1 MARLPHHSRIFSIIL
16 GILVLAFL
24 LLKSPASAAPLAQ
37 FTPFATP
44 TPGSDGRI
52 IYIAQKNDTA
62 WRIAAIFGLKLD
74 QLRVLNKWGENPIIQ
89 EGQQI
94 ILGFSGP
101 AEISPTLGP
110 TSTPAPSE
118 PTPSPLP
125 GWGNLCVI
133 LYNDLNGNSLREE
146 TEPTIPGGAISV
158 TDRYGKVSK
167 TEQTISGLD
176 PICFKELPEGDY
188 NISVA
193 VPEGYNP
200 TTVMNQGLTLK
211 AGDTTHMAFGAQA
224 DTLTLVAAPAPQGSG
239 KSPILGIAGGAL
251 LLLGAGL
258 GLFAGR
264 LVGIGNRTKKSD
276 KAPGS

>member
-1 MARLPHHSRIFSIIL
+1 MVPIPRHSRILSILI
-16 GILVLAFL
+16 GILVLAL
-24 LLKSPASAAPLAQ
+24 LLRQTTASAAPVAQ
-37 FTPFATP
+37 FTPFPTP
-44 TPGSDGRI
+44 TPGPDGRV

-101 AEISPTLGP
+101 AETSPTRGP
-110 TSTPAPSE
+110 SATPAPSE
-118 PTPSPLP
+118 PTPTPLP

-133 LYNDLNGNSLREE
+133 LYNDLNGDSLREE
-146 TEPTIPGGAISV
+146 TESAIPGGAISV
-158 TDRYGKVSK
+158 TDRSGKVSK
-167 TEQTISGLD
+167 TEKTTGGLD
-176 PICFKELPEGDY
+176 PICFKELPEGNY

-200 TTVMNQGLTLK
+200 TTVMNQGLALN
-211 AGDTTHMAFGAQA
+211 AGDTTNVAFGAQE
-224 DTLTLVAAPAPQGSG
+224 DTLTLAAAPAPQGSG
-239 KSPILGIAGGAL
+239 KSPVLGIAGAAL

-264 LVGIGNRTKKSD
+264 LVAIGSRPKKPD
-276 KAPGS
+276 IDIK